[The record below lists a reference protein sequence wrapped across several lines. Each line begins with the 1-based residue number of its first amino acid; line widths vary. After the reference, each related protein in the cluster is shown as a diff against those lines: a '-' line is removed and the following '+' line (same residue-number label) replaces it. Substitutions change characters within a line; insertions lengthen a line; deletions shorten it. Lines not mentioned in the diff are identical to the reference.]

1 MSIHNYHFQ
10 ILNNSCS
17 RRTLIMIMI
26 PVSIS
31 IGLQQTPSTSLS
43 FMRISYLPNCKS
55 SRQSTYE
62 VSYHRKIHEVSL
74 CESFYVHSPSK
85 NASLDATVSDIL
97 KTCDKFICSAGLEP
111 FVCVSKKLFCPFYGV
126 CISLNFGLLR
136 TKKAVPSKKLST
148 VRGLLHVDRIFSNEV
163 VKIII
168 FY

>member
-31 IGLQQTPSTSLS
+31 IALKQTPSTSLS
-43 FMRISYLPNCKS
+43 FIRISYFPNCKS

-85 NASLDATVSDIL
+85 NASLDSTVSDIL
-97 KTCDKFICSAGLEP
+97 KTCDKFICSTGLER
-111 FVCVSKKLFCPFYGV
+111 FVCFEKKYFVLFIEFAFCGFWSPQNQQSCSK
-126 CISLNFGLLR
+126 
-136 TKKAVPSKKLST
+136 
-148 VRGLLHVDRIFSNEV
+148 
-163 VKIII
+163 
-168 FY
+168 

>member
-10 ILNNSCS
+10 ILNNSCL

-31 IGLQQTPSTSLS
+31 IALKQTPSTSLS
-43 FMRISYLPNCKS
+43 FIRISYFPNCKS

-74 CESFYVHSPSK
+74 CESFCVHSPSK
-85 NASLDATVSDIL
+85 NASLDSTVSDIL
-97 KTCDKFICSAGLEP
+97 KTCDKFICSTGLER
-111 FVCVSKKLFCPFYGV
+111 FVCFEKNILS
-126 CISLNFGLLR
+126 SLQSLHSVHFGLLR
-136 TKKAVPSKKLST
+136 TNKAVPSKKLST